1 MHKSV
6 VKMYQIVSATVGDIG
21 IGAMSRYSPPKR
33 NRISRPSSPLITA
46 SALGVILVLAA
57 MVAWCYYYASLQ
69 KANRLTTERLD
80 LKKDGFVIRNQA
92 GVVIFKMAFRY
103 FFEMLLFMLEF
114 T

>member
-21 IGAMSRYSPPKR
+21 IGAMSHYSTPRR
-33 NRISRPSSPLITA
+33 NRVSRPSRSVITA
-46 SALGVILVLAA
+46 SALGVILVIAA
-57 MVAWCYYYASLQ
+57 MVAWCYYYSSLQ

-80 LKKDGFVIRNQA
+80 LNKDGFVIRNQV

-103 FFEMLLFMLEF
+103 FF
-114 T
+114 